1 MSDKEKSGWERYRPY
16 LLNDMTF
23 TLIVMV
29 IMFILAAMFVF

>member
-1 MSDKEKSGWERYRPY
+1 MSDKEQSDWERYRPY